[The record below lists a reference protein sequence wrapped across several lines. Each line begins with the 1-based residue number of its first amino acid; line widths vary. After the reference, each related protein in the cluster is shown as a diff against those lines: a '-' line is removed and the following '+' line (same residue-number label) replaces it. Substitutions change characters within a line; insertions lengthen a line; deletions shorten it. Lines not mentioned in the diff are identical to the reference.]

1 MRAAARSGV
10 QLTSLLDLLFI
21 MIFIALLTS
30 KIETSGVALSPG
42 DGADDRRA
50 ASSSNGVSLK
60 EKERIR
66 SVVNGQIRK
75 LFISNNHYRRDGES
89 YVETNLY
96 AADGN
101 QLWINR
107 INLVGA
113 GLVTDTDQ
121 KPIGREDPSR
131 DGQRCEPL
139 VVTRDRLAH
148 ECRTVEA
155 DGEEIELHQISC
167 DRSSDSSYACTER
180 LVQKQ
185 GTGVRRYNWEYRM
198 DLVRI
203 FDEALE

>member
-30 KIETSGVALSPG
+30 KIETADVALP
-42 DGADDRRA
+42 ADDGTGGQPA
-50 ASSSNGVSLK
+50 TASSDSASSK

-66 SVVNGQIRK
+66 SVTNGQIRK
-75 LFISNNHYRRDGES
+75 LFVSNNYYRRAGES

-96 AADGN
+96 AADDN

-121 KPIGREDPSR
+121 EPIAREDPGR

-148 ECRTVEA
+148 DCRTVEA
-155 DGEEIELHQISC
+155 DGQEIELHQISC
-167 DRSSDSSYACTER
+167 DRNSDSSYACTER

-198 DLVRI
+198 DLVRV